1 MKVIDEVEYDL
12 FKTVAQI
19 VIMRGGDIE
28 RIPHNYEKVK
38 AAALKLGFISE
49 DNEKKKVTVNDRLLN
64 LVVDV
69 QSEIDNL
76 IDEIESRWNEFK
88 SMDSVAADNRMDNS
102 YD

>member
-1 MKVIDEVEYDL
+1 MKIIDQVEYDL

-49 DNEKKKVTVNDRLLN
+49 DNEK
-64 LVVDV
+64 
-69 QSEIDNL
+69 
-76 IDEIESRWNEFK
+76 
-88 SMDSVAADNRMDNS
+88 SVAKTDKRVLTIDRGQA
-102 YD
+102 

>member
-49 DNEKKKVTVNDRLLN
+49 DNEKSVAKTDKKVLTIDRG
-64 LVVDV
+64 
-69 QSEIDNL
+69 Q
-76 IDEIESRWNEFK
+76 
-88 SMDSVAADNRMDNS
+88 A
-102 YD
+102 

>member
-49 DNEKKKVTVNDRLLN
+49 DNEK
-64 LVVDV
+64 
-69 QSEIDNL
+69 
-76 IDEIESRWNEFK
+76 
-88 SMDSVAADNRMDNS
+88 SVAKTDKRVLTIDRGQA
-102 YD
+102 